1 MSNNNNNNI
10 ELLAKVD
17 HLAKITQEKK
27 NKAINTTKLF
37 AIVYGILVLFVFA
50 YTSIIFA
57 KIKEYT
63 TPDAV
68 SAIVK
73 NRIKESL
80 PDLNKGL
87 LDMTKKNAPILAEKA
102 VEAVQ
107 EAIPKVED
115 MIKEMIDQNAKLL
128 IVQIKT
134 ELFPQFLK
142 IIREN
147 AKPISESADALT
159 DENTAKEIAKVLAQ
173 EIEREIDY
181 NVIGDEFYK
190 KLDAFRAELEKIVLK
205 PANQLTAKEAAER
218 RIIVNWIYL
227 VKKGESVQS
236 IMTSLVYRFS
246 FIWEDLIGSVIPDD
260 SVKDDTIAED

>member
-1 MSNNNNNNI
+1 MNNNI

-27 NKAINTTKLF
+27 NKMISTTKLY

-68 SAIVK
+68 SAMGKNYVK
-73 NRIKESL
+73 SIL
-80 PDLNKGL
+80 PDANKYL
-87 LDMTKKNAPILAEKA
+87 LEQTKKNAPFIADKA
-102 VEAVQ
+102 VEAVH

-115 MIKEMIDQNAKLL
+115 LIKDVIDQNAKQL

-134 ELFPQFLK
+134 ELFPKFLK

-159 DENTAKEIAKVLAQ
+159 DENTAKEIAKILAQ

-190 KLDAFRAELEKIVLK
+190 KLDVFRIELEKIVQK
-205 PANQLTAKEAAER
+205 PANQLTVKEAAER
-218 RIIVNWIYL
+218 RIIVNWIHL

-236 IMTSLVYRFS
+236 ILTTLVHRFS
-246 FIWEDLIGSVIPDD
+246 FVWEDLIGSVIPPEDT
-260 SVKDDTIAED
+260 KDDTVAED